1 MATNASAVTTPR
13 PPLPAWAEAVRRKYV
28 ADEASMFVLHGNV
41 YDDILWNGRY
51 QTLTEF
57 LTEVLLQDNKDT
69 IIVFDPSAGVRYTKR
84 TSSIPET
91 EWPKE
96 WTADQILARME
107 DEVMVRH
114 RLALI
119 IPYAGSVAPPGEE
132 NFLSDSDR
140 RAAIRLHRWTLS
152 PQFKRRDNVVFLL
165 VESLAELNGK
175 IVANPRVAAVDVPLP
190 DAAVRTEVIR
200 LADPSRDAAQVAR
213 LASHTSGLR
222 AAQIAQ
228 ILTPSPA
235 DDLPDAERLAFVSS
249 LLGSTPDAAARAEKL
264 TALTRGMDAQEIRHL
279 INPQH
284 TPADTA
290 AAADAGDEL
299 IRLVHLRKREIIEK
313 ECAGLIEFVSAP
325 FGLEAVGGNDE
336 IKAELMQ
343 IAADVRSGDRK
354 RCPMGL
360 MFVGPMGTGKTFV
373 AKAFARSS
381 GLTAVTLKN
390 FRSKWVGS
398 TEANL
403 DKVLGMVKALG
414 PIILIIDEGDRSF
427 GSGSE
432 DSDGGTSSR
441 VIAKLKEFMSEPD
454 NRGVVL
460 FILMTNRPDKL
471 DTDIK
476 RAGRLDR
483 KIPFFYAESATD
495 VEGVLDALFKRYGVP
510 AVDWALHR
518 EALSAPL
525 VGYSNADLEALTLLA
540 VAQAGDGAVTPELLV
555 AAVADYLPS
564 RDAGMLEY
572 MEMLA
577 VFEAS
582 RRSMLPERFRAL
594 NAEDINARLQQLRV
608 RLRI

>member
-1 MATNASAVTTPR
+1 MSTAAPVPR
-13 PPLPAWAEAVRRKYV
+13 PPLPAWAEVVRRKYV
-28 ADEASMFVLHGNV
+28 ADEASMFVLYGNV
-41 YDDILWNGRY
+41 YDEILWNGRY

-69 IIVFDPSAGVRYTKR
+69 IIVFDPSAGVRYAKR
-84 TSSIPET
+84 SSSLPET
-91 EWPKE
+91 SWPAE
-96 WTADQILARME
+96 FTADQMLARME
-107 DEVMVRH
+107 DEVLVRH

-119 IPYAGSVAPPGEE
+119 VPYAGSVAPPGEE

-165 VESLAELNGK
+165 VESLSELNAK
-175 IVANPRVAAVDVPLP
+175 IVANPRVAAVELPLP
-190 DAAVRTEVIR
+190 DTAQRTEVIR
-200 LADPSRDAAQVAR
+200 LADPSRDAQQVAR
-213 LASHTSGLR
+213 LASHSSGLR

-235 DDLPDAERLAFVSS
+235 DDLPDDERLRYVAS
-249 LLGSTPDAAARAEKL
+249 LLGDTPDAAARAHKL
-264 TALTRGMDAQEIRHL
+264 AALTRGMDAGEIRHL

-284 TPADTA
+284 PPQA
-290 AAADAGDEL
+290 AAPVDEGGDEL
-299 IRLVHLRKREIIEK
+299 IRLVHMRKRELIEK

-325 FGLEAVGGNDE
+325 LGLEAVGGNE
-336 IKAELMQ
+336 AIKQELMQ

-354 RCPMGL
+354 RSPMGL

-373 AKAFARSS
+373 AKCFARSS
-381 GLTAVTLKN
+381 GLSAVTLKN

-441 VIAKLKEFMSEPD
+441 VIAKLKEFMSDPD

-483 KIPFFYAESATD
+483 KIPFFYAESAPE
-495 VEGVLDALFKRYGVP
+495 VEGVLDALFKRYGVAP
-510 AVDWALHR
+510 VDWSLHR
-518 EALSAPL
+518 ETLSAPL
-525 VGYSNADLEALTLLA
+525 LGYSNADLEAVTLLA
-540 VAQAGDGAVTPELLV
+540 VAQAAGGEVTPALLQ
-555 AAVADYLPS
+555 AAVGDYMPS
-564 RDAGMLEY
+564 RDQAMLEY

-582 RRSMLPERFRAL
+582 RRSMLPERFKAL
-594 NAEDINARLQQLRV
+594 DADAINARLRELRA
-608 RLRI
+608 RLRL